1 MSYYFLLTMQRYG
14 DYEPRARKIC
24 IIVIFCSDSD
34 IKMRQIERTASQFV
48 ALPLFLPPHLLQVSH
63 SLNFL
68 ELKKL
73 KELKPLVFFLE
84 YSLYYL
90 LLISSSPHLLIS
102 SSPYFLIS
110 SQIPRKHS
118 SVVSGRHTYS
128 ILYSSL
134 ESAHIGEAGILGNR
148 SDAIVRV
155 FS

>member
-68 ELKKL
+68 ELKELKKL

-90 LLISSSPHLLIS
+90 LLISSFPHLLITHL
-102 SSPYFLIS
+102 PIS
-110 SQIPRKHS
+110 SQVPRKHG

-134 ESAHIGEAGILGNR
+134 ESAHIGVAGILGNR